1 MKMPIVWRALIGLGA
16 FIVLV
21 GLIILVGIVPI
32 GSQNLQTQDKNLNDF
47 TVIDLNNG
55 FQAQITQGSSYSVSI
70 TADSN
75 VIDKIDAVQTNNI
88 LTIGLQPGTLFVF
101 GTLKAIITMP
111 DLQEIH
117 LSGGANANVSGF
129 VLAHELL
136 VSEEGGSKLQME
148 GQASNLSAVCTG
160 GSSLELS
167 SLEVNQ
173 ATITMDGGSTGTTNV
188 TGLLNADL
196 NGGSTLTYTGNPTLG
211 SIVTSGLSTISG
223 EP

>member
-117 LSGGANANVSGF
+117 LSGGANANIAGF
-129 VLAHELL
+129 VMAHDFS
-136 VSEEGGSKLQME
+136 VSESGGSALKIE
-148 GQASNLSAVCTG
+148 GQANGLSASCSG
-160 GSSLELS
+160 GSRLQLS
-167 SLEVNQ
+167 DFKVDT
-173 ATITMDGGSTGTTNV
+173 ATITMIGGSTGT
-188 TGLLNADL
+188 
-196 NGGSTLTYTGNPTLG
+196 
-211 SIVTSGLSTISG
+211 
-223 EP
+223 

>member
-1 MKMPIVWRALIGLGA
+1 MNIMSKALIVTGGVV
-16 FIVLV
+16 VLI
-21 GLIILVGIVPI
+21 GMLILSGVILVDSGK
-32 GSQNLQTQDKNLNDF
+32 LQTQQKNLSDF
-47 TVIDLNNG
+47 TIINIQSG
-55 FQAQITQGSSYSVSI
+55 FQAQISQSDSYSVSI
-70 TADSN
+70 TADNN
-75 VIDKIDAVQTNNI
+75 VINRIDVNQSGNT
-88 LTIGLQPGTLFVF
+88 LTIGLQLVSIFNM
-101 GTLKAIITMP
+101 GTLKAQITMP

-196 NGGSTLTYTGNPTLG
+196 NGGSSLTYTGNPTLG
-211 SIVTSGLSTISG
+211 SIVTSGLSTISR

>member
-1 MKMPIVWRALIGLGA
+1 MNIMSKALIVTGGVV
-16 FIVLV
+16 VLIGV
-21 GLIILVGIVPI
+21 LILSGVILVGS
-32 GSQNLQTQDKNLNDF
+32 GKLQTQQKNLSDF
-47 TVIDLNNG
+47 TIINIQSG
-55 FQAQITQGSSYSVSI
+55 FQAQISQSDSYSVSI
-70 TADSN
+70 TADNN
-75 VIDKIDAVQTNNI
+75 VINRIDVNQSGNT
-88 LTIGLQPGTLFVF
+88 LTIGLQLVSIFNM
-101 GTLKAIITMP
+101 GTLKAQITMP

-196 NGGSTLTYTGNPTLG
+196 NGGSSLTYTGNPTLG
-211 SIVTSGLSTISG
+211 SIVTSGLSTISR